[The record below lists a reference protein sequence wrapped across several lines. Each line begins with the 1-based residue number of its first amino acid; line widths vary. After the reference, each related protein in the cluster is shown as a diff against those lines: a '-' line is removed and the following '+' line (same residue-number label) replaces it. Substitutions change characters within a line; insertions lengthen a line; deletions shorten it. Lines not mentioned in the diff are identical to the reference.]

1 MPELLPHHMSHFLL
15 FCALTLC
22 LVPHL
27 RLFSIV
33 PAYMFVYKKSV
44 LDKIGELIQWC
55 IPLEDVCTDMLE
67 KRSAHQD
74 S

>member
-1 MPELLPHHMSHFLL
+1 MPHFLL

-22 LVPHL
+22 LVPHP

-33 PAYMFVYKKSV
+33 PTYMFVYKKRV
-44 LDKIGELIQWC
+44 LNEIGELIQWY
-55 IPLEDVCTDMLE
+55 IPLEEICTDLLE
-67 KRSAHQD
+67 KGSVHQD